1 MVTKMDFWVV
11 LGSFLIGTVG
21 ALVIVWLRWIGTLP
35 RFSSSIEIENCE
47 DDYKKISNSIAKK
60 LENQKEISD
69 AEAKYSNDL
78 RDDIWRQRTKSF
90 LTSAI
95 MYAILGGATAVLFVG
110 FEVQNILDSAT
121 IVKLLAAGA
130 LWTTFYSFLDV
141 RKTAAVVDGKK
152 ESLDE
157 INLSKTEEVA
167 KKLTEEKNT
176 ILEYANKYNELV
188 EAYEKLAKE
197 KGGT

>member
-1 MVTKMDFWVV
+1 MDFWVV

-60 LENQKEISD
+60 LENQREISD

-95 MYAILGGATAVLFVG
+95 MYAVLGGATAVLFVG
-110 FEVQNILDSAT
+110 FEIQNILDSAN
-121 IVKLLAAGA
+121 IAKLLAAGA

-141 RKTAAVVDGKK
+141 KKTAAAVDSKK
-152 ESLDE
+152 ENLDE
-157 INLSKTEEVA
+157 INMSKTEEVA

-176 ILEYANKYNELV
+176 VLEYANKYNELV
-188 EAYEKLAKE
+188 EAYEKLTKE